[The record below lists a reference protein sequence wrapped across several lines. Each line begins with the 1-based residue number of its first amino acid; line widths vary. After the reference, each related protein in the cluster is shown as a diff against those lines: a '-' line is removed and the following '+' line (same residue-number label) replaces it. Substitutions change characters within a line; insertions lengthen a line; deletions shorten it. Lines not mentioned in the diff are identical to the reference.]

1 MSDTPKHCEIAIEY
15 FTLAK
20 EMGGDDYSEVNKL
33 FEIDCGFGFSSP
45 KKRSPFAIEFAKGFS
60 IRRKPETHIVNGHE
74 VPAPYR
80 PAFYSS
86 YYRVRYDVVQHS
98 KWNNTTEDEQSF
110 LCNNCFR
117 SESDA
122 EENRLAMFKLGK
134 YAEVNAT
141 NVSAK
146 DYVVKALEVLVDS
159 YAKKLDV
166 EFSEVSINLI
176 NKGMGYIHPEGV
188 LEFAREIKSGEF
200 DLGSI
205 CEVKS

>member
-20 EMGGDDYSEVNKL
+20 ELGSYEEANKHFEFIDYGDGPWNPLDGSNTPQFNPHYKY
-33 FEIDCGFGFSSP
+33 
-45 KKRSPFAIEFAKGFS
+45 RS
-60 IRRKPETHIVNGHE
+60 KPETHIVNGHE

-134 YAEVNAT
+134 YAEV
-141 NVSAK
+141 
-146 DYVVKALEVLVDS
+146 
-159 YAKKLDV
+159 
-166 EFSEVSINLI
+166 
-176 NKGMGYIHPEGV
+176 
-188 LEFAREIKSGEF
+188 KS
-200 DLGSI
+200 
-205 CEVKS
+205 